1 MPVNNINTS
10 LDLATINSVNNQNQ
24 VNQPV
29 NNDALQS
36 AVAASDT
43 FRGGENVS
51 LLGADFLKSRIQQVL
66 TPQVANL
73 VSPASLDSNFASI
86 ASLSGSSNGTGSNP
100 TTPLNP
106 SLNPKAVFDT
116 QVNNFYD
123 QTIGLDPNRFR
134 PAQTVETVNSANV
147 LQSSQIQLKGGGTAI
162 SFYTAGFP
170 ATSTATLPR
179 TIFDDKSV
187 LSFYKSADPLTSTQ
201 LQSVQNLYAGD
212 LTSRKNYAAN
222 LGNLAK
228 SLTTI
233 SNSGNLGSGLQ
244 GRVNDA
250 INSLQTAYNT
260 LSDVN
265 APAPSPR
272 DIYAKVADTY
282 RALAASSCY
291 VNPAQRDMIDQGL
304 NILAIGAS
312 NYDTN
317 RVPVAGT
324 PITPAPQ
331 TPTTPAQA
339 QAAGYPLPNFTTVRN
354 TPLTAAQA
362 NPAQVFASDVTSY
375 LQSIGLTGVNLQN
388 IEYQVNSA
396 DKLQSIN
403 VPLGNGRSLTTFFN
417 TGFPIPNATAP
428 QVAFSGT
435 AGIRQYLDVAQ
446 NSAQTQQQLVNYY
459 ANPANAARRTNY
471 GVNLQNLTTAFQQL
485 QQAGNLSQSAKNQ
498 VQSALS
504 TLQGAIQQLNNGGL
518 PDILG
523 TYQKLGDN
531 LDCLACANLNQQQR
545 ATLNTLSGSLLAVGA
560 QNYYL
565 VPVSLSRQA

>member
-1 MPVNNINTS
+1 MAVNNISNTLNS
-10 LDLATINSVNNQNQ
+10 TNINSINNQNPQ
-24 VNQPV
+24 SQSTNSDAQSLSVA
-29 NNDALQS
+29 NDLS
-36 AVAASDT
+36 LTRED
-43 FRGGENVS
+43 VS
-51 LLGADFLKSRIQQVL
+51 LLGADFLKLRLQQSL
-66 TPQVANL
+66 PSQISNL
-73 VSPASLDSNFASI
+73 VSSPSINTNLSNVAT
-86 ASLSGSSNGTGSNP
+86 LSGGTTP

-116 QVNNFYD
+116 QVNNFLD
-123 QTIGLDPNRFR
+123 KTIGLDPSRIR
-134 PAQTVETVNSANV
+134 TAQTVETVNSANV
-147 LQSSQIQLKGGGTAI
+147 LQSSQIQFKNGGSAT

-170 ATSTATLPR
+170 PTSTATLPR
-179 TIFDDKSV
+179 TIFDDQGV
-187 LSFYKSADPLTSTQ
+187 LSFYKGADPLNATQ

-233 SNSGNLGSGLQ
+233 SNSGNLNSGLQ
-244 GRVNDA
+244 GKVNSA
-250 INSLQTAYNT
+250 INSLRTAYNT

-272 DIYAKVADTY
+272 AIYAQVADAY

-291 VNPAQRDMIDQGL
+291 VNPAQRDMIDQGI
-304 NILAIGAS
+304 NILSIGAS

-331 TPTTPAQA
+331 SPTTPAQA
-339 QAAGYPLPNFTTVRN
+339 QAAGYPLANFDTLKN

-362 NPAQVFASDVTSY
+362 NPAQVFGSDVNNY
-375 LQSIGLTGVNLQN
+375 LKSIGLNNVNLNN

-396 DKLQSIN
+396 DKLQSIT
-403 VPLGNGRSLTTFFN
+403 VPLGNGRNLTTFFN
-417 TGFPIPNATAP
+417 GGFPVPAATAP
-428 QVAFSGT
+428 QVAFKGT
-435 AGIRQYLDVAQ
+435 TGARQYLDVAQ
-446 NSAQTQQQLVNYY
+446 NSAQTQQRLTNYY
-459 ANPANAARRTNY
+459 ADPANAARRTNY

-498 VQSALS
+498 VQDALN
-504 TLQGAIQQLNNGGL
+504 TLQKATQQLNNGGL
-518 PDILG
+518 PNVLG

-531 LDCLACANLNQQQR
+531 LDQLACASLNQQQR
-545 ATLNTLSGSLLAVGA
+545 SILNTLGGSLLPVGV

-565 VPVSLSRQA
+565 VPVSLTQQA